1 MPART
6 HGAPADLKNQRS
18 ESPLGAFPIR
28 PLDDGDAQFKKLPTQ
43 RCVSVGG
50 KSQGCQSCP
59 AFQCTGDHG
68 IGRSSPCRKATMHPS
83 DRFAD
88 SLAGMICSCRLLAIG
103 LALSFTALACSR
115 TPMDQQQGVTTN
127 TISSGGG
134 ATTVTTGGTT
144 GTIGNTGGG
153 GTTSTTGG
161 TLDTNGDTNGTTGSG
176 GTAGTI
182 GTPVLRGV
190 FVPTGSMTVARSQH
204 TATMLPNGKVLL
216 AGGLDV
222 NLNYFAGAELYE

>member
-1 MPART
+1 
-6 HGAPADLKNQRS
+6 
-18 ESPLGAFPIR
+18 
-28 PLDDGDAQFKKLPTQ
+28 
-43 RCVSVGG
+43 
-50 KSQGCQSCP
+50 
-59 AFQCTGDHG
+59 
-68 IGRSSPCRKATMHPS
+68 MHPS

-115 TPMDQQQGVTTN
+115 TPMN
-127 TISSGGG
+127 
-134 ATTVTTGGTT
+134 TTVTGGEATTGGTT